1 MNDSEIRE
9 FFHANRP
16 APLKR
21 EEFMAQL
28 EQRILL
34 ANEIKREHDKQ
45 IAFYRRVSLITLIA
59 GLLIGAGITVLTL
72 LRPVSLLQFNTA
84 ILVTISTF
92 ICKWCHIRRSRSRT
106 PSVSDKMESLLPI
119 RLYDVFVEFGY

>member
-16 APLKR
+16 APLRR

-45 IAFYRRVSLITLIA
+45 IAFYRRLSLITLIA

-72 LRPVSLLQFNTA
+72 LRPVSLPQFNTA

-92 ICKWCHIRRSRSRT
+92 ICKWWYVFGAILGTVAVGVLLFPTRWNHS
-106 PSVSDKMESLLPI
+106 SL
-119 RLYDVFVEFGY
+119 

>member
-72 LRPVSLLQFNTA
+72 LRPVNLPQFNTA
-84 ILVTISTF
+84 TMVTISTF
-92 ICKWCHIRRSRSRT
+92 ICKWWYVFGAILGTVAVGALLFPTRWNHS
-106 PSVSDKMESLLPI
+106 SL
-119 RLYDVFVEFGY
+119 

>member
-16 APLKR
+16 TPLKR

-45 IAFYRRVSLITLIA
+45 IAFYRRMSLITLIA

-72 LRPVSLLQFNTA
+72 LRPVNLPQFNTA
-84 ILVTISTF
+84 TMVTISTF
-92 ICKWCHIRRSRSRT
+92 ICKWWYVFGAILGTVAVGALLFPTRWNHS
-106 PSVSDKMESLLPI
+106 SL
-119 RLYDVFVEFGY
+119 

>member
-16 APLKR
+16 APLRR

-72 LRPVSLLQFNTA
+72 LRPVSLPQFNTA
-84 ILVTISTF
+84 ILGTISTF
-92 ICKWCHIRRSRSRT
+92 ICKWWYVFGAILGTVAVGVLLFPTRWNHS
-106 PSVSDKMESLLPI
+106 SL
-119 RLYDVFVEFGY
+119 

>member
-16 APLKR
+16 APLRR

-34 ANEIKREHDKQ
+34 AHEIKREHDKQ
-45 IAFYRRVSLITLIA
+45 IAFYRHVSLITLIA

-72 LRPVSLLQFNTA
+72 LRPVSLPQFNTA

-92 ICKWCHIRRSRSRT
+92 ICKWWYVFGAILGTVAVGVLLFPTRWNHS
-106 PSVSDKMESLLPI
+106 SL
-119 RLYDVFVEFGY
+119 

>member
-16 APLKR
+16 APLRR

-59 GLLIGAGITVLTL
+59 GLLIGAGI
-72 LRPVSLLQFNTA
+72 
-84 ILVTISTF
+84 
-92 ICKWCHIRRSRSRT
+92 ICKWWYVFGAILGTVAVGVLLFPTRWNHS
-106 PSVSDKMESLLPI
+106 SL
-119 RLYDVFVEFGY
+119 

>member
-72 LRPVSLLQFNTA
+72 LRPVSLPQFNTA
-84 ILVTISTF
+84 IMVTISTF
-92 ICKWCHIRRSRSRT
+92 ICKWWYVFGAILGTVAIGALLFPTRWNHS
-106 PSVSDKMESLLPI
+106 SL
-119 RLYDVFVEFGY
+119 

>member
-45 IAFYRRVSLITLIA
+45 IAFYGRVSLITLIA

-72 LRPVSLLQFNTA
+72 LRPVSLPQFNTA

-92 ICKWCHIRRSRSRT
+92 ICKWWYVFGAILGTVAVGVLLFPTRWNHS
-106 PSVSDKMESLLPI
+106 SL
-119 RLYDVFVEFGY
+119 

>member
-34 ANEIKREHDKQ
+34 ANEIKHEHDKQ
-45 IAFYRRVSLITLIA
+45 IAFYRRMSLITLIA

-72 LRPVSLLQFNTA
+72 LRPVSLPQFNTA
-84 ILVTISTF
+84 IMVTISTF
-92 ICKWCHIRRSRSRT
+92 ICKWWYVFGAILGTVAIGLLLFPTRWNHS
-106 PSVSDKMESLLPI
+106 SL
-119 RLYDVFVEFGY
+119 